1 MPVSVAV
8 DARGIS
14 VHETGP
20 KIWREK
26 IEAQA
31 LNIV

>member
-20 KIWREK
+20 KIWKAK
-26 IEAQA
+26 IEEQA
-31 LNIV
+31 LELV